1 MSDVY
6 QTGESIGITATIVD
20 VAGTAA
26 DPSTT
31 TISIQK
37 PDGTLD
43 ITDVAMTQSVSGTY
57 TYNYMIPSG
66 VGLYRAQVKA
76 TGSAG
81 RITIEPDRF
90 LVEAAIS

>member
-6 QTGESIGITATIVD
+6 QTGETVTITATITD
-20 VAGTAA
+20 TAGAAA

-31 TISIQK
+31 TISIEK

-43 ITDVAMTQSVSGTY
+43 VTDTAMTQSVSGSYYYDYAT
-57 TYNYMIPSG
+57 PSG

-76 TGSAG
+76 TGSGG
-81 RITIEPDRF
+81 RITIKPDRF
-90 LVEAAIS
+90 LVEASIS